1 MKLLLTCVLTFCSFV
16 GFGFAQQPS
25 TSSPSP
31 APQTESAPTTQSAPT
46 AESAPQTQS
55 APTTTQPATQ
65 TEKAKVYFYR
75 YKQYVGSALAPS
87 VYCDEAELAR
97 MQNGRYLTVKL
108 APGKHTF
115 RSNDKQSG
123 VEVDLKPGQEY
134 FLRVE
139 LVTGMMKGHG
149 RVVAV
154 VPEQARFELKAKNL
168 KPLDADKVT
177 DKERVSIEQVT
188 FGEEEKASK

>member
-1 MKLLLTCVLTFCSFV
+1 MERARMKLLLTCVVTFCSLA
-16 GFGFAQQPS
+16 GFAQQPS
-25 TSSPSP
+25 TPSQSS
-31 APQTESAPTTQSAPT
+31 APQ
-46 AESAPQTQS
+46 AESATTT
-55 APTTTQPATQ
+55 ATTTQPVTQ
-65 TEKAKVYFYR
+65 ADKAKVYFYR
-75 YKQYVGSALAPS
+75 YKQYAGSALAPS

-97 MQNGRYLTVKL
+97 MQNGRYFTVTL

-123 VEVDLKPGQEY
+123 AEVDLKPGQEY

-139 LVTGMMKGHG
+139 LVAGFMKGHG

-168 KPLDADKVT
+168 KPLDADRVT

-188 FGEEEKASK
+188 FSEEEKASK

>member
-1 MKLLLTCVLTFCSFV
+1 MKLLLTCVVTFFSLAA
-16 GFGFAQQPS
+16 FAQQPS
-25 TSSPSP
+25 TSSPS
-31 APQTESAPTTQSAPT
+31 
-46 AESAPQTQS
+46 SAPQPES
-55 APTTTQPATQ
+55 ATTTATTTQPATQ
-65 TEKAKVYFYR
+65 SEKAKVYFYR

-87 VYCDEAELAR
+87 VYCDEAEVAR
-97 MQNGRYLTVKL
+97 MQNGRYFTVTL

-139 LVTGMMKGHG
+139 LVAGLMKGHG
-149 RVVAV
+149 RLVAV

-168 KPLDADKVT
+168 KPLDADRVT

>member
-1 MKLLLTCVLTFCSFV
+1 MERARMKLLLTCVVAFSSLA
-16 GFGFAQQPS
+16 GFAQQPS
-25 TSSPSP
+25 TSSQSS
-31 APQTESAPTTQSAPT
+31 APQ
-46 AESAPQTQS
+46 AESAATTTT
-55 APTTTQPATQ
+55 TTTQPATQ
-65 TEKAKVYFYR
+65 AEKAKVYFYR
-75 YKQYVGSALAPS
+75 YKQYAGSALAPS

-97 MQNGRYLTVKL
+97 MQNGRYFTVNL

-139 LVTGMMKGHG
+139 LVAGFMKGHG

>member
-1 MKLLLTCVLTFCSFV
+1 MKLLLTCVVTFCSLA
-16 GFGFAQQPS
+16 GFAQQPS
-25 TSSPSP
+25 TSSQSP
-31 APQTESAPTTQSAPT
+31 TSQAEPATTT
-46 AESAPQTQS
+46 AA
-55 APTTTQPATQ
+55 TTQPSTQ
-65 TEKAKVYFYR
+65 TEIAKVYFYR
-75 YKQYVGSALAPS
+75 YKQYAGSALSPS

-97 MQNGRYLTVKL
+97 MENGRYFTVKL

-139 LVTGMMKGHG
+139 LVAGFMKGHG

-154 VPEQARFELKAKNL
+154 MPEQARFELKAKNL

-177 DKERVSIEQVT
+177 DKERVSTEPVT
-188 FGEEEKASK
+188 FGEAEKASK

>member
-1 MKLLLTCVLTFCSFV
+1 MERARMKLLLTCAVTFCSLA
-16 GFGFAQQPS
+16 GFAQQPS
-25 TSSPSP
+25 TS
-31 APQTESAPTTQSAPT
+31 PQSSTPQ
-46 AESAPQTQS
+46 AESAS
-55 APTTTQPATQ
+55 ARTQPGRI
-65 TEKAKVYFYR
+65 YFYR
-75 YKQYVGSALAPS
+75 YKQYAGSALSPS

-97 MQNGRYLTVKL
+97 MENGRYFTVKL

-139 LVTGMMKGHG
+139 LVAGFMKGHG
-149 RVVAV
+149 RLVAV

>member
-1 MKLLLTCVLTFCSFV
+1 MERARMKLLLTCVVIFLSLA
-16 GFGFAQQPS
+16 GFTQQPAA
-25 TSSPSP
+25 SSQSS
-31 APQTESAPTTQSAPT
+31 APQ
-46 AESAPQTQS
+46 AESAATT
-55 APTTTQPATQ
+55 ATTTQPATQ
-65 TEKAKVYFYR
+65 TGKAKVYFYR
-75 YKQYVGSALAPS
+75 YKQYAGSALAPS

-97 MQNGRYLTVKL
+97 MQNGRYFTVNL

-139 LVTGMMKGHG
+139 LVAGFMKGHG

-177 DKERVSIEQVT
+177 DKERVSIEQVS

>member
-1 MKLLLTCVLTFCSFV
+1 
-16 GFGFAQQPS
+16 
-25 TSSPSP
+25 
-31 APQTESAPTTQSAPT
+31 
-46 AESAPQTQS
+46 
-55 APTTTQPATQ
+55 
-65 TEKAKVYFYR
+65 
-75 YKQYVGSALAPS
+75 
-87 VYCDEAELAR
+87 

-139 LVTGMMKGHG
+139 LVTGVMKGHG

-168 KPLDADKVT
+168 KPLDADKIT
-177 DKERVSIEQVT
+177 DKERVSIEQVA

>member
-1 MKLLLTCVLTFCSFV
+1 MERERMKLLLTYVLTFCSLAATS
-16 GFGFAQQPS
+16 FGQQPS
-25 TSSPSP
+25 TPSQP
-31 APQTESAPTTQSAPT
+31 TAPQGESTPVIA
-46 AESAPQTQS
+46 
-55 APTTTQPATQ
+55 QPATQ
-65 TEKAKVYFYR
+65 GEKAKIYFYR

-97 MQNGRYLTVKL
+97 MQNGRYFVVKL
-108 APGKHTF
+108 EPGKHTF

-123 VEVDLKPGQEY
+123 VEVDLKAGQEY
-134 FLRVE
+134 FVRVE
-139 LVTGMMKGHG
+139 LATGFMKGHG

-168 KPLDADKVT
+168 KPLDADKIT
-177 DKERVSIEQVT
+177 DKGRVSIEQVS

>member
-1 MKLLLTCVLTFCSFV
+1 MERARMKLLLTCVLTFCSFV

-25 TSSPSP
+25 TSSQSA
-31 APQTESAPTTQSAPT
+31 APQTE
-46 AESAPQTQS
+46 S

-108 APGKHTF
+108 APGKTIF

-123 VEVDLKPGQEY
+123 VEVDLKP
-134 FLRVE
+134 
-139 LVTGMMKGHG
+139 
-149 RVVAV
+149 AV
-154 VPEQARFELKAKNL
+154 IFP
-168 KPLDADKVT
+168 P
-177 DKERVSIEQVT
+177 
-188 FGEEEKASK
+188 G

>member
-1 MKLLLTCVLTFCSFV
+1 METARMKLLLTCVLTFCSMA
-16 GFGFAQQPS
+16 GFGIAQQPS
-25 TSSPSP
+25 TSSQSS
-31 APQTESAPTTQSAPT
+31 APQTEST
-46 AESAPQTQS
+46 
-55 APTTTQPATQ
+55 PTTTQPAPQ
-65 TEKAKVYFYR
+65 TEKATVYFYR

-97 MQNGRYLTVKL
+97 MENGRYFTVKL

-123 VEVDLKPGQEY
+123 AEVDLKPGQEY

-139 LVTGMMKGHG
+139 IAAGFMKGHG
-149 RVVAV
+149 RLIAV
-154 VPEQARFELKAKNL
+154 VPEQARFELRAKNL

-177 DKERVSIEQVT
+177 DKEKVSIEQVT
-188 FGEEEKASK
+188 FGEAEKASK

>member
-1 MKLLLTCVLTFCSFV
+1 MKLLLTCVLTCSLA

-25 TSSPSP
+25 TTSSSS

-87 VYCDEAELAR
+87 AYCDEAELAR
-97 MQNGRYLTVKL
+97 MQNGRYFTVTV

-168 KPLDADKVT
+168 KPLDADRVT